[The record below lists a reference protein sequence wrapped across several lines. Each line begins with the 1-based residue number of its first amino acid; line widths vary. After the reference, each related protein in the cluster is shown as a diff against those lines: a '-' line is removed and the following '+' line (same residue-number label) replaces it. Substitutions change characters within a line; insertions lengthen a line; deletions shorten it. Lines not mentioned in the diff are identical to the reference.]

1 MLINAGFTISLLKVD
16 PAKALL
22 LISLNP
28 LWAALQG
35 KLLLGDPLPR
45 RTVVAQLLSL
55 LSTVV
60 VFMLD
65 LLNATQGINAID
77 RLVLAHGLLKCSRVI
92 IREWSLRAE
101 PAAHAVCSRRR
112 LVCVT

>member
-1 MLINAGFTISLLKVD
+1 MCQDEIDHSCGSPVCES
-16 PAKALL
+16 KAL
-22 LISLNP
+22 
-28 LWAALQG
+28 
-35 KLLLGDPLPR
+35 D
-45 RTVVAQLLSL
+45 
-55 LSTVV
+55 VV
-60 VFMLD
+60 VVIGPIVSFMLD

>member
-1 MLINAGFTISLLKVD
+1 MCQDEIDHSCGSPVRES
-16 PAKALL
+16 KAF
-22 LISLNP
+22 
-28 LWAALQG
+28 
-35 KLLLGDPLPR
+35 D
-45 RTVVAQLLSL
+45 
-55 LSTVV
+55 VV
-60 VFMLD
+60 VVVGPIVSSMRD
-65 LLNATQGINAID
+65 LLNITQGINAID